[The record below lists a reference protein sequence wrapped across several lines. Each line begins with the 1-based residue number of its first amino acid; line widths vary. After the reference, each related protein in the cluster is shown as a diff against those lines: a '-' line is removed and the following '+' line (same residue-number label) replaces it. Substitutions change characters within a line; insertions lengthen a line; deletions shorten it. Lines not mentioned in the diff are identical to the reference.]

1 MFFRVFRDTIRANRR
16 NFELLLCILMLI
28 LHNNNFFCIDVF
40 KVSSAIYHKSCKI
53 RQLYLRFLHK
63 IACFRNRRNLHL
75 RTFPQPCETSV
86 FLLAQTRDLR
96 ITSPKPLRTVFSPLV
111 FPKRICFAHYALAR
125 ARVAYRVSRIIL
137 FIIILYNILII
148 I

>member
-28 LHNNNFFCIDVF
+28 LHNNNFFCIDIF

-53 RQLYLRFLHK
+53 RQLYMRFLHK

-75 RTFPQPCETSV
+75 RTFPQPCGTSV
-86 FLLAQTRDLR
+86 FARSNAR
-96 ITSPKPLRTVFSPLV
+96 FAYRKPEAVADCLFPAC
-111 FPKRICFAHYALAR
+111 FPKAYLIRALCARTR
-125 ARVAYRVSRIIL
+125 ARRVSRIA
-137 FIIILYNILII
+137 YNIVYNNPI
-148 I
+148 